1 MKITEET
8 AMLTFG
14 CKDVICDQKSK
25 TNTPYP
31 KDKTIV
37 ELFEEQVE
45 NTPDSIAIISEN
57 ERLTYAQL
65 NVKANR
71 LAHYLLENFDIQ
83 RDDLIGVLIGQYE
96 KAVIVV
102 LAILKAGG
110 AYVPIDPDYP
120 SDRIIYMLHDTQ
132 PKVIISDTHSE
143 DVGVFAQEFKFISF
157 EETDSQRIMPNPV
170 SRNSPTDLAYVIY
183 TSGSTGQPKGIMVEH
198 RSVNRLVKNT
208 NYISITENDRFLQ
221 TGSLSF
227 DASTFEI
234 WGSLLNGAA
243 LVIPKTLFDLTYLK
257 HYKEDN
263 NVTILWIS
271 CGLFSQFVD
280 SDIQF
285 FRDLRI
291 IITGGD
297 RPSISAFNRFVT
309 TFPEICLYNAYG
321 PSENTTFTTYYKVVS
336 QHQADVPI
344 GKPVSNT
351 YVHILRED
359 LTCVEIGET
368 GEIFCGGDGLARGY
382 LHRKE
387 LTTEKFIAHPF
398 MDGERLY
405 RTGDMAR
412 WLPDGN
418 IDFVA
423 RLDDQVKV
431 RGFRIELGEVEHAL
445 CQHELVDTVLAVVK
459 ETMPGNKEL
468 VAYYIAKQSVE
479 PSELRDYLAGSL
491 PDYMLPTHFIEVPSF
506 PLTPNGKIDKKNLP
520 DPITVFQSIH
530 STFIG
535 PQNDIESRLVAIWSN
550 VLGISPIGTQE
561 NFFFLGGHSLK
572 AVKIISRIRTQF
584 SVAITIKELFTHPTI
599 QTLAKKIHDQ
609 GHEVFSPI
617 PVTSPKATYPLS
629 HAQRRLWLIEQM
641 DKGGMAYI
649 LPFAYRVKGQLDIP
663 ALEQAFNYVVQRHES
678 LRTVFFVDESHE
690 PVQKILQNADIR
702 IEHIIEKDRLRT
714 EMIVE
719 EKLWH
724 PFDLQTGPL
733 IRMHLISRD
742 ADEHILLL
750 VMHHIVSDG
759 WSMNV
764 LSKELKIA
772 YASLQKGVPIPLQ
785 TLPLQYTDYVCWQ
798 KQQHAS
804 DQFDLQRRYWRVKF
818 GGDLPRISL
827 VVDSPRPKLQTFH
840 GSQYN
845 VPIDREISDKMTC
858 FAQQNQ
864 SSLFML
870 LTAILKILIYRYTG
884 DEDIVIGSISAGRN
898 HPDLENQVG
907 FYVNTLALRD
917 TLSGED
923 CIHDVLGKVR
933 KTIEEALDNQDY
945 PFDQLVLDLVHDRDM
960 ARFPL
965 FDVLV
970 VLQNNDAFD
979 LALEGV
985 QVHSYPFENRVSKFD
1000 LTFEFIEQQGGLE
1013 LQVNYNT
1020 DLFTGTRIERMTSHL
1035 MTLMESVLLQEN
1047 CPISLLPL
1055 NSEEENQRILNDFNN
1070 TKIPYQKEK
1079 TILHLFE
1086 EQVDKTPNSIAV
1098 IFEDMSL
1105 TYCQLNERAN
1115 QLTHFLKIDHHVA
1128 HEDLIG
1134 VVLNRSEKVIIAFLA
1149 ILKAG
1154 CAYMPLDPH
1163 APTDRLNFM
1172 VADAQPK
1179 VIIFEKDAA
1188 PQFCESTTIPLVN
1201 IDLQYS
1207 DLRYNP
1213 DNLCTSKSLAYV
1225 IFTSGSTGKPKGVLI
1240 EHQGL
1245 LNNILGCHIYRDYPE
1260 TIKAS
1265 ATSAFTFDASIQQIA
1280 AVLTAGHCLC
1290 ILSEL
1295 VILDMIALINTLEKH
1310 QIKIFNS
1317 TPSLVQELL
1326 LQFARN
1332 NTDISLEKIIT
1343 GGELLPLSVPGVL
1356 QSKQIFR
1363 HLKIFNV
1370 YGATETCIDNTQFIL
1385 DSSTQLQTASVP
1397 IGKPKANVQIFI
1409 LSDAQQL
1416 QPIGIPGEICMSGDI
1431 LARGYLHR
1439 PDVTQDKFVPNP
1451 YLPGQTM
1458 YRTGDLGCWLP
1469 DGNIEFLGRMDD
1481 QVKIRGYRIELGEIE
1496 QVLLSNPR
1504 IESAVVLAKEIA
1516 AGNKEVVAYYTSSD
1530 ALNSKDIRK
1539 QLSKSL
1545 PVYMV
1550 PSFYKRITTF
1560 PLTSHGKINKKA
1572 LLAMDLESL
1581 DERFEH
1587 HVPPK
1592 TDLEKQVHFYFSTIL
1607 GHENFGITDDFFAI
1621 GGTSM
1626 SAVQIVSK
1634 IREALWPNISV
1645 ANILRHRTIESLIH
1659 HFQKKEAV
1667 NQAKSKDA
1675 SRRFSPDHRDD
1686 KGFIHLDDFIDQ
1698 GDDYEKEVP
1707 AGVRCFLQIFG
1718 SIFISI
1724 ITGMSVVPSIL
1735 LLFMIRE
1742 KYGLLS
1748 AVFSAPLAGPG
1759 IILSGL
1765 LLTAGIKWLVI
1776 GKYRSGV
1783 HKVWSWYFLRWWFV
1797 GRLISYTHLIMV
1809 HWIRETMFINWWISL
1824 LGGTVHKGAVIST
1837 IHITEPD
1844 LIEIGENTT
1853 IDEDAHICGHT
1864 FHKGHLILGPVKIG
1878 ANSYIGAMSVVLPF
1892 SQIEE
1897 NVFLDRQS
1905 LIKTGQRCPRATYWQ
1920 GSPAKMA
1927 ENPYASGHHPFTVAA
1942 HSHPLLLFFLQLL
1955 GVVILS
1961 GGIVV
1966 ALIPLFFLSPLLSRA
1981 MPNFLSTAITLCI
1994 GPVLFLSVFAAVC
2007 IVSKWLLI
2015 GRTRKGIKRSGL
2027 WLAWRQWLVNRF
2039 LTSVLFRAL
2048 AEYTIG
2054 GTILC
2059 NWLYRALGVTIGKRT
2074 LIAAPIVHHDSDL
2087 ITIGDDVW
2095 IGSRLQMFPT
2105 ARATNHS
2112 HQVHNQCSMQLSSAE
2127 MHVAPIS
2134 IEHHSIIAERCIM
2147 MPGSQMQPWSSLGSL
2162 SVVSQN
2168 QCLPEN
2174 SIWLGSPAQIIHAHK
2189 DGERDAVRHQNVA
2202 RLQQA
2207 SSSQII
2213 KDKPASLTHYA
2224 FGRIVQVLLVIF
2236 FLFLQAVAMIP
2247 CLFIFQYIHFFSS
2260 GLIWRIAIIPFLFLL
2275 FGLFSF
2281 SLSIIIK
2288 RILMPSFSG
2297 AHRYWSLPF
2306 ITWEFMN
2313 RLMIFGVAILFKH
2326 VRGSALASVIVRCF
2340 GAKIGSNVFYDTMP
2354 PCEMDLISIGDNVI
2368 LQEDSFIIAHVV
2380 DNGYLQHGPVTIE
2393 AGCSINVFTIILPGA
2408 IMRASSTLEPLSLLL
2423 KGEIITEN
2431 TVWHGNPAQ
2440 LASE

>member
-1 MKITEET
+1 MRVVEET
-8 AMLTFG
+8 VMPAYE
-14 CKDVICDQKSK
+14 CKDIICELKSK

-45 NTPDSIAIISEN
+45 KTPDSIAIISEN
-57 ERLTYAQL
+57 EKLTYAQL

-102 LAILKAGG
+102 LGILKAGG
-110 AYVPIDPDYP
+110 AYVPIDPGYP

-132 PKVIISDTHSE
+132 PKVIVSDTHPE
-143 DVGVFAQEFKFISF
+143 EVGVFAHEFKFISL
-157 EETDSQRIMPNPV
+157 EETDSQRIITNPV
-170 SRNSPTDLAYVIY
+170 IRNSPTDLAYVIY

-208 NYISITENDRFLQ
+208 NYISIAENDRFLQ

-243 LVIPKTLFDLTYLK
+243 LVIPDALLDLTYLK
-257 HYKEDN
+257 RYKKDN

-321 PSENTTFTTYYKVVS
+321 PSENTTFTTYYQVVS

-351 YVHILRED
+351 YVLILRED
-359 LTCVEIGET
+359 LTPVVIGET
-368 GEIFCGGDGLARGY
+368 GEIFCGGDGVARGY

-387 LTTEKFIAHPF
+387 LTDEKFIAHPF
-398 MDGERLY
+398 MDGESLY

-445 CQHELVDTVLAVVK
+445 CQHELVDTALAVVK
-459 ETMPGNKEL
+459 ETIPGNKEL
-468 VAYYIAKQSVE
+468 VAYYIAKQSLE
-479 PSELRDYLAGSL
+479 PTELRDYLAGSL
-491 PDYMLPTHFIEVPSF
+491 PDYMLPTYFIEVSSF

-520 DPITVFQSIH
+520 DPISVFHSIH
-530 STFIG
+530 NTLVA
-535 PQNDIESRLVAIWSN
+535 PENDIESRLIAIWSD
-550 VLGISPIGTQE
+550 VLGISPIGTQD

-572 AVKIISRIRTQF
+572 AVKIITRIRTQF
-584 SVAITIKELFTHPTI
+584 GVVITIKELFTHPTI
-599 QTLAKKIHDQ
+599 QALAKRIHDQ
-609 GHEVFSPI
+609 GKEVFSPI
-617 PVTSPKATYPLS
+617 PVAPLKATYPLS

-649 LPFAYRVKGQLDIP
+649 LPFAYRVTGQMDIP
-663 ALEQAFNYVVQRHES
+663 ALERALNSIVQRHES
-678 LRTVFFVDESHE
+678 LRAIFFVDENHE
-690 PVQKILQNADIR
+690 PVQEILQNTDIC
-702 IEHIIEKDRLRT
+702 IEHIIEKDRLRAET
-714 EMIVE
+714 IIE
-719 EKLWH
+719 EKLWQ

-750 VMHHIVSDG
+750 VIHHIVFDG
-759 WSMNV
+759 WSMHV

-772 YASLQKGVPIPLQ
+772 YTSLQQGVPVSLQ
-785 TLPLQYTDYVCWQ
+785 ALPLQYTDYVCWQ
-798 KQQHAS
+798 EQQYKRE
-804 DQFDLQRRYWRVKF
+804 QFDLQRRYWREKLQ
-818 GGDLPRISL
+818 GDLPRISL
-827 VVDSPRPKLQTFH
+827 PSDSPRPSVQTFH

-845 VPIDREISDKMTC
+845 VSIDKELWDKLTC

-864 SSLFML
+864 SSLFMV

-884 DEDIVIGSISAGRN
+884 DEDIIIGSVSAGRN

-923 CIHDVLGKVR
+923 CIHDVLVKVR

-960 ARFPL
+960 SRFPL
-965 FDVLV
+965 FDILI

-1013 LQVNYNT
+1013 LQINYNT
-1020 DLFTGTRIERMTSHL
+1020 DLFKGARIERMANHL
-1035 MTLMESVLLQEN
+1035 MTLMESVLSQQN
-1047 CPISLLPL
+1047 CPMSLLPL
-1055 NSEEENQRILNDFNN
+1055 NSEEENKRILNEFNN

-1079 TILHLFE
+1079 TILHLLE

-1098 IFEDMSL
+1098 IFEETSL

-1115 QLTHFLKIDHHVA
+1115 QLAHFLKIDHHVA

-1163 APTDRLNFM
+1163 APADRLNFM

-1179 VIIFEKDAA
+1179 AIIFEKDVA
-1188 PQFCESTTIPLVN
+1188 PRFCESTAIPLVD
-1201 IDLQYS
+1201 IDLHYS

-1213 DNLCTSKSLAYV
+1213 DNVCTGKSLAYV

-1245 LNNILGCHIYRDYPE
+1245 LNNILGCHIYRDYLEP
-1260 TIKAS
+1260 IKAS

-1290 ILSEL
+1290 ILSEQ
-1295 VILDMIALINTLEKH
+1295 VILDMIALITTIEKY

-1326 LQFARN
+1326 LQFAKN

-1343 GGELLPLSVPGVL
+1343 GGELLPLSVPGIL
-1356 QSKQIFR
+1356 QSNQIFR

-1385 DSSTQLQTASVP
+1385 DSSTQLLTASVP

-1409 LSDAQQL
+1409 LNHVQQL
-1416 QPIGIPGEICMSGDI
+1416 QPIGIPGEICMSGDV

-1439 PDVTQDKFVPNP
+1439 PDVTHDKFVANP

-1496 QVLLSNPR
+1496 QVLLSDPR
-1504 IESAVVLAKEIA
+1504 IESAVVLVKEIA
-1516 AGNKEVVAYYTSSD
+1516 AGNKELVVYYTSRD

-1539 QLSKSL
+1539 HLSENL
-1545 PVYMV
+1545 PAYMV
-1550 PSFYKRITTF
+1550 PSCYVRIATF

-1572 LLAMDLESL
+1572 LLAMDAESL
-1581 DERFEH
+1581 DQRSEH
-1587 HVPPK
+1587 HVSPK
-1592 TDLEKQVHFYFSTIL
+1592 TELEKQVYLYFSTIL
-1607 GHENFGITDDFFAI
+1607 GNENFGVTDDFFTI

-1626 SAVQIVSK
+1626 SAIQIVSK
-1634 IREALWPNISV
+1634 IRESLWPNISV
-1645 ANILRHRTIESLIH
+1645 ADILQHRTIESLIH
-1659 HFQKKEAV
+1659 HFQEKEAV
-1667 NQAKSKDA
+1667 NQAKRKDA
-1675 SRRFSPDHRDD
+1675 SRIFSPDDGDD
-1686 KGFIHLDDFIDQ
+1686 NGCIHLDDFIDQ
-1698 GDDYEKEVP
+1698 VHDSEKEVP
-1707 AGVRCFLQIFG
+1707 SGLRCFLQVFG

-1735 LLFMIRE
+1735 LLFMIRG
-1742 KYGLLS
+1742 KYGLLP
-1748 AVFSAPLAGPG
+1748 AVLSAPLAGPG

-1765 LLTAGIKWLVI
+1765 LLTAVIKWLVI
-1776 GKYRSGV
+1776 GKYRPGV

-1797 GRLISYTHLIMV
+1797 GRLTSYMNILMV
-1809 HWIRETMFINWWISL
+1809 HWIRETMFINWWITL
-1824 LGGTVHKGAVIST
+1824 LGGTVDKGAVIST

-1853 IDEDAHICGHT
+1853 IDEDTHICGHT
-1864 FHKGHLILGPVKIG
+1864 FHKGLLILGPVKIG
-1878 ANSYIGAMSVVLPF
+1878 ANSYIGSMSVVLPF
-1892 SQIEE
+1892 AQMEE

-1905 LIKTGQRCPRATYWQ
+1905 LIKTGQRCPKGTYWQ
-1920 GSPAKMA
+1920 GSPATMG
-1927 ENPYASGHHPFTVAA
+1927 ENPYASGHHPFTVTA
-1942 HSHPLLLFFLQLL
+1942 HSHPFLLFFLQLL

-1961 GGIVV
+1961 GSIVV

-1981 MPNFLSTAITLCI
+1981 MPSLLSTAITLCI
-1994 GPVLFLSVFAAVC
+1994 GPVFFLSVFAALC
-2007 IVSKWLLI
+2007 IASKWLLI
-2015 GRTRKGIKRSGL
+2015 GRTTKGIKRPGL

-2074 LIAAPIVHHDSDL
+2074 LIAAPIVHHDADL
-2087 ITIGDDVW
+2087 ITLGDDVW
-2095 IGSRLQMFPT
+2095 IGSRLQLFPT
-2105 ARATNHS
+2105 ARTAHHTHLI
-2112 HQVHNQCSMQLSSAE
+2112 QNQCSIQLSSAE
-2127 MHVAPIS
+2127 MQAAPIS
-2134 IEHHSIIAERCIM
+2134 IGHHSIIAERCIM

-2162 SVVSQN
+2162 SVVSEN

-2189 DGERDAVRHQNVA
+2189 DEERDAVRHQNVA

-2213 KDKPASLTHYA
+2213 KDTPASLTHYS

-2247 CLFIFQYIHFFSS
+2247 CLLIFQHVHFFSA
-2260 GLIWRIAIIPFLFLL
+2260 GPIWRIAIIPFLFLL

-2281 SLSIIIK
+2281 ALSLIIK
-2288 RILMPSFSG
+2288 RILMPNFSG

-2340 GAKIGSNVFYDTMP
+2340 GAKIGRNVFYDTTP
-2354 PCEMDLISIGDNVI
+2354 PCEMDLISIGDDVI

-2408 IMRASSTLEPLSLLL
+2408 IMRAFSTLEPLSLLL